1 LQTIVRVPLVGFRD
15 WIFVYRGNHIMALL
29 LQSEPDRT
37 MHPVDI
43 IEHIASINDWA
54 FQRSEADEISI
65 TVRGGWSDYHVTFSW
80 MEHME
85 SLHVASA
92 FDLKVPEARNG
103 EVRKLIS
110 NINAQLWIGHFD
122 VWSSEG
128 VVLFRNS
135 HLLSGGA
142 EVSPQQCET
151 LLRSATEACD
161 HYYQAFQ
168 FVVWAGKSARE
179 ALDYVLFETSG
190 EA

>member
-1 LQTIVRVPLVGFRD
+1 MG
-15 WIFVYRGNHIMALL
+15 LL
-29 LQSEPDRT
+29 LQTEPDRS

-43 IEHIASINDWA
+43 IEHIASINDWV
-54 FQRSEADEISI
+54 FERSEADEISI

-80 MEHME
+80 MEQTE

-92 FDLKVPEARNG
+92 FDLKVPEARKEEIN
-103 EVRKLIS
+103 KLIS
-110 NINAQLWIGHFD
+110 GINGQIWIGHFD
-122 VWSSEG
+122 VWSGEG

-142 EVSPQQCET
+142 EVSPQQCES
-151 LLRSATEACD
+151 LLRTATEACD

-168 FVVWAGKSARE
+168 FVVWAGKSASD
-179 ALDYVLFETSG
+179 ALKYVLFETFG

>member
-1 LQTIVRVPLVGFRD
+1 
-15 WIFVYRGNHIMALL
+15 MALL

-43 IEHIASINDWA
+43 IEHIASINDWV
-54 FQRSEADEISI
+54 FERRESDEISI
-65 TVRGGWSDYHVTFSW
+65 SVRGGWSDYHVTFNW

-92 FDLKVPEARNG
+92 FDLKVPEARSG
-103 EVRKLIS
+103 EVRKLIAM
-110 NINAQLWIGHFD
+110 INGQMWIGHFD
-122 VWSSEG
+122 IWNGEG

-168 FVVWAGKSARE
+168 FVVWAGKSASE